1 MNTPRTPI
9 KVLISED
16 SPTSRDLL
24 VHIFNSD
31 PGMRVVDAVS
41 NGEEAVEAV
50 GRCHPNLV
58 MMDVHMP
65 KLDGFEATRR
75 IMTTRPVPII
85 IVSETLVDQV
95 SATFQAIEA
104 GALAFMRHPPG
115 LGHPEYTAAAAE
127 LILLARLMAEI
138 RVVRRW
144 ASPGRGKAITNA
156 KDSAVNIAP
165 ADIRLISIGASTGGP
180 IVLQGI
186 LAALAPGLDVPVLV
200 VQHIAQGFTHGL
212 ADWLGQT
219 CGLPVHVAADSEP
232 ALPGRVYMAPEDFH
246 MGVNRHGRITLAK
259 GPPEHGL
266 RPSVSY
272 LFRSAAGAYGPNVVG
287 VLLTGMGRDGAEELK
302 LMRERGAITIA
313 QDESSSVV
321 HGMPGEAIR
330 LDAAG
335 YVLSPERIAALLSRL
350 LAKEGASHD
359 R

>member
-1 MNTPRTPI
+1 MKTPRPPI
-9 KVLISED
+9 RVLISED

-50 GRCHPNLV
+50 GRSNPNLV

-75 IMTTRPVPII
+75 IMSTRPVPII

-95 SATFQAIEA
+95 DATFQAIEA
-104 GALAFMRHPPG
+104 GALAFVRHPPG

-127 LILLARLMAEI
+127 LIMLARLMAEI
-138 RVVRRW
+138 KVVRRW
-144 ASPGRGKAITNA
+144 ARPAREKAITSA

-165 ADIRLISIGASTGGP
+165 ADIRLISVGASTGGP

-186 LAALAPGLDVPVLV
+186 LSALAPSLKVPLLI
-200 VQHIAQGFTHGL
+200 VQHIATGFTQGL

-219 CGLPVHVAADSEP
+219 CGLPVHVAADGEMV
-232 ALPGRVYMAPEDFH
+232 LPGHVYMAPEDFH
-246 MGVNRHGRITLAK
+246 MGIHRHGRITLVK
-259 GPPEHGL
+259 GAPDHGL
-266 RPSVSY
+266 RPSVSH
-272 LFRSAAGAYGPNVVG
+272 LFRSAAEAYGRNAVG

-302 LMRERGAITIA
+302 LMREKGAITIA

-330 LDAAG
+330 LDAARF
-335 YVLSPERIAALLSRL
+335 VLSPERIATLLIRL
-350 LAKEGASHD
+350 LANESVGHD